1 MFHNETNVNSVAI
14 SLGRCLR
21 QSDPTRSWISWMFDD
36 CILLPGALSRLVA
49 ALNGAKEPEIR
60 RVLPLMELIDI
71 VDGDN
76 CPVA

>member
-1 MFHNETNVNSVAI
+1 MFH
-14 SLGRCLR
+14 
-21 QSDPTRSWISWMFDD
+21 D

-60 RVLPLMELIDI
+60 RMLPLTELIDI

-76 CPVA
+76 RPVALAGDS